1 MDGQHQ
7 PENTV
12 ASREVGRS
20 ASDVAD
26 GGGDQRHLLTV
37 VLEDYFQV
45 APLRGVVKTEQ
56 WHLFENRVEV
66 NTRNALDLLDEFG
79 IKATFFVLGWIADE
93 MPEVVREV
101 ADRGHEIASKGYYH
115 HSLRQLTAEE
125 FRHDVRRSRAALE
138 RATGT
143 RVAGYRIGHGW
154 FGPEDLWALDVLA
167 DEGFAYDS
175 SLRPIFREFAHD
187 RARRFAFE
195 HRHGDRTLWE
205 FPLSTWSLGGWSFP
219 IAGGNYLRQFPH
231 ALMQRAVARWHRTYD
246 SPFVM
251 YFHVWELDPGQPRIR
266 AAPLLERIRQYRNLD
281 KMPAI
286 IRYYLERYRFV
297 GIGDY
302 LELPRTPVDAEALA
316 EAASELALP
325 APRPRATSQSATE
338 GAGRA
343 SSETPTTSERQP
355 VTIVV
360 PCYNESES
368 LHFLANTLRGVE
380 ASLEQRYDLRFV
392 FVDDG
397 SADGTPGLLE
407 KIFGPLPNCSVV
419 THETNRG
426 VAAAILTGI
435 RSAET
440 EIVCSM
446 DCDCTYDP
454 HQLQTFIPM
463 LKDGVDMVTA
473 SPYHPEGQVRN
484 VPSWRLVLSRGLSLL
499 YRGVLH
505 HRFYTYTS
513 CFRVYRRSAVVDL
526 PVREGGFLGVV
537 EMLALLDLAGGRMAE
552 CPAVLEVRL
561 LGRAHMKVVRTILG
575 HLRLLGR
582 ISWMRWRGGD
592 AKPSYS
598 S

>member
-1 MDGQHQ
+1 MQG
-7 PENTV
+7 P
-12 ASREVGRS
+12 A
-20 ASDVAD
+20 AD
-26 GGGDQRHLLTV
+26 KQHLLSV

-66 NTRNALDLLDEFG
+66 NTRKALDLLDEFD

-101 ADRGHEIASKGYYH
+101 ATRGHEIASKGYYH
-115 HSLRQLTAEE
+115 HSLSQLSRTE
-125 FRHDVRRSRAALE
+125 FRHDLQRSREALE

-143 RVAGYRIGHGW
+143 RVHGYRIAHGW

-167 DEGFAYDS
+167 EDGFAYDS
-175 SLRPIFREFAHD
+175 SLRPIFRSFARD
-187 RARRFAFE
+187 RSRRLPFP
-195 HRHGDRTLWE
+195 HRHGDATLWE
-205 FPLSTWSLGGWSFP
+205 YPLSTWSVGGWSFP

-231 ALMQRAVARWHRTYD
+231 ALMKRAVARWHRTCEA
-246 SPFVM
+246 PFGM
-251 YFHVWELDPGQPRIR
+251 YFHVWELDPGQPRIH

-286 IRYYLERYRFV
+286 IRHYLGAYRFV

-302 LELPRTPVDAEALA
+302 LGLA
-316 EAASELALP
+316 RDPATRDL
-325 APRPRATSQSATE
+325 APREPVVRVRVPPRPLAPEAKPTHGSENESSA
-338 GAGRA
+338 AA
-343 SSETPTTSERQP
+343 VERQP
-355 VTIVV
+355 VPVPAPATVPVTIIV

-380 ASLEQRYDLRFV
+380 ASLEDRYDLRFI

-397 SADGTPGLLE
+397 SADGTPSLLA
-407 KIFGPLPNCSVV
+407 KLFGHRSNCAIVS
-419 THETNRG
+419 HPTNRG

-435 RSAET
+435 RDAGT

-454 HQLQTFIPM
+454 HQLQSLIPM
-463 LKDGVDMVTA
+463 LRDDVDMVTA

-484 VPSWRLVLSRGLSLL
+484 VQSWRLVLSRGLSLL
-499 YRGVLH
+499 YRLVLH

-526 PVREGGFLGVV
+526 PVREGHFLGVV
-537 EMLALLDLAGGRMAE
+537 EMLALLDLSGGRLAE

-561 LGRAHMKVVRTILG
+561 LGRAHMKVLRTITG
-575 HLRLLGR
+575 HVRLLGR
-582 ISWMRWRGGD
+582 MGWLRLTAPRP
-592 AKPSYS
+592 AARREEREA
-598 S
+598 

>member
-1 MDGQHQ
+1 MTTAF
-7 PENTV
+7 PPV
-12 ASREVGRS
+12 RPR
-20 ASDVAD
+20 
-26 GGGDQRHLLTV
+26 RHLLTV

-45 APLRGVVKTEQ
+45 APLRGVVKTER

-66 NTRNALDLLDEFG
+66 NTRKALDLLDEFG
-79 IKATFFVLGWIADE
+79 LKATFFVLGWIADE

-115 HSLRQLTAEE
+115 RSLRQLSPAE
-125 FRHDVRRSRAALE
+125 FRDDLRRSREALE
-138 RATGT
+138 RASGT
-143 RVAGYRIGHGW
+143 RIHGYRIAHGW
-154 FGPEDLWALDVLA
+154 FGPQDLWALDVLA

-175 SLRPIFREFAHD
+175 SLRPIFRSFSKD
-187 RARRFAFE
+187 PARRFAFE
-195 HRHGDRTLWE
+195 HRHGANSLWE
-205 FPLSTWSLGGWSFP
+205 FPLSTWSFGGWSFP

-231 ALMQRAVARWHRTYD
+231 ALMKRAVARWHRVHEA
-246 SPFVM
+246 PFVM
-251 YFHVWELDPGQPRIR
+251 YFHVWELDPGQPRIH

-281 KMPAI
+281 KMPTV
-286 IRYYLERYRFV
+286 IRDYLGRYPFV

-302 LELPRTPVDAEALA
+302 LGLPRTPVAEP
-316 EAASELALP
+316 E
-325 APRPRATSQSATE
+325 PRAVAPPELSSDF
-338 GAGRA
+338 GDRDVGR
-343 SSETPTTSERQP
+343 PLVPSERQP

-368 LHFLANTLRGVE
+368 LSFLANTLRGVE
-380 ASLEQRYDLRFV
+380 ASLERQVDLRFL

-397 SADGTPGLLE
+397 SADGTGGLLE
-407 KIFGPLPNCSVV
+407 KIFGGKPNCSVV
-419 THETNRG
+419 SHPANRG
-426 VAAAILTGI
+426 VAAAILTGL
-435 RSAET
+435 RHAET

-454 HQLQTFIPM
+454 HQLRTLIPM

-499 YRGVLH
+499 YRGVLK

-537 EMLALLDLAGGRMAE
+537 EMLALLDLSGGTLVE

-561 LGRAHMKVVRTILG
+561 LGRAHMKVFRTILG

-582 ISWMRWRGGD
+582 VLWLRSMSASAVDEPVSG
-592 AKPSYS
+592 
-598 S
+598 

>member
-1 MDGQHQ
+1 MHG
-7 PENTV
+7 P
-12 ASREVGRS
+12 A
-20 ASDVAD
+20 AD
-26 GGGDQRHLLTV
+26 KQHLLSV

-66 NTRNALDLLDEFG
+66 NTHKALDLLDEFG

-115 HSLRQLTAEE
+115 HSLSQLNPAE
-125 FRHDVRRSRAALE
+125 FRHDLLRSREALE
-138 RATGT
+138 RASRR
-143 RVAGYRIGHGW
+143 RVNGYRIGHGW
-154 FGPEDLWALDVLA
+154 FGPQDLWALDVLA
-167 DEGFAYDS
+167 EEGFAYDS
-175 SLRPIFREFAHD
+175 SLRPIFRAFAD
-187 RARRFAFE
+187 DQSRRLPFQ
-195 HRHGDRTLWE
+195 HHHGDASLWE
-205 FPLSTWSLGGWSFP
+205 FPLSSWSLGGWSFP

-231 ALMQRAVARWHRTYD
+231 ALMQRAVARWHRTCPA
-246 SPFVM
+246 PFGL
-251 YFHVWELDPGQPRIR
+251 YFHVWELDPGQPRIH

-286 IRYYLERYRFV
+286 IRHYLRTYSFV

-302 LELPRTPVDAEALA
+302 LGLEN
-316 EAASELALP
+316 EAAK
-325 APRPRATSQSATE
+325 PRPPLTETAKMRAVRTADCPPNT
-338 GAGRA
+338 
-343 SSETPTTSERQP
+343 ERQP
-355 VTIVV
+355 VTVVV
-360 PCYNESES
+360 PCFNESES

-380 ASLEQRYDLRFV
+380 ASLEGRYDLRFV

-397 SADGTPGLLE
+397 SADGTPGLLA
-407 KIFGPLPNCSVV
+407 KLFGDRTNCAIVS
-419 THETNRG
+419 HPTNRG

-435 RSAET
+435 QHADT

-454 HQLQTFIPM
+454 HQLQSLIPM
-463 LKDGVDMVTA
+463 LKEDVDMVTA

-484 VPSWRLVLSRGLSLL
+484 VQSWRLLLSRGLSLL

-513 CFRVYRRSAVVDL
+513 CFRAYRRSAVVDL
-526 PVREGGFLGVV
+526 PVREGHFLGVV
-537 EMLALLDLAGGRMAE
+537 EMLALLDLSGGRLAE

-561 LGRAHMKVVRTILG
+561 LGRAHMKVFRTIAG
-575 HLRLLGR
+575 HLRLLARMG
-582 ISWMRWRGGD
+582 WMRLKLPRPTVQPEERK
-592 AKPSYS
+592 A
-598 S
+598 